1 MSYRHLW
8 LVGGYSGMSR
18 LVVQAL
24 VNLIQTLTLFHV
36 LTATKSTS
44 FCLCWGFFGGV
55 FYHQFSLLILTP
67 STSVQ
72 GDVWQWCL
80 VLRPLK
86 LVQPR
91 SRTELGAMLT
101 SKCHP
106 PALFGTGPGDTH
118 KASPGPCA
126 RTPQTG
132 STEQH
137 SCLQG
142 NKKSFW

>member
-1 MSYRHLW
+1 MSYWHLW
-8 LVGGYSGMSR
+8 LVGRYSGMGR

-24 VNLIQTLTLFHV
+24 VNLRQTLTLFHV
-36 LTATKSTS
+36 LTITKSTS
-44 FCLCWGFFGGV
+44 LCLCSVFLGGV

-67 STSVQ
+67 RHLHPGRCVAVTLGPTTTES
-72 GDVWQWCL
+72 CAA
-80 VLRPLK
+80 LK
-86 LVQPR
+86 GVG
-91 SRTELGAMLT
+91 LGAMLT

-106 PALFGTGPGDTH
+106 PPLCGTEPGDTH

-126 RTPQTG
+126 LTPQTG

-142 NKKSFW
+142 NKKSF